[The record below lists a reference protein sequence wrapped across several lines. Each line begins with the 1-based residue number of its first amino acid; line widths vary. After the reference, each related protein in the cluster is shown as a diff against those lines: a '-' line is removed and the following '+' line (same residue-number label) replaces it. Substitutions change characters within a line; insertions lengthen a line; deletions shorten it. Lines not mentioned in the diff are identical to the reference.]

1 MHLLRT
7 FPLLASLAAY
17 AAGSVAVKRQA
28 SSTSSAAGSS
38 STLTPDD
45 ADTECDNT
53 AKSRQCWGGGFSIAT
68 DFDKKWPDT
77 GKTVPYT
84 LDITNTTLNPDGT
97 GDRLVMLINNQYPG
111 PVIRANWGDWL
122 EITVNN
128 KLANNGTGMLSINWF
143 VVSTGTVFD
152 SMRHVTKTVFQVSPN
167 VLSHLDLHARTD
179 STAHSLA
186 LVGIIAIGVCSLC
199 VFRSTYFL
207 TSTLGVQY
215 GVGTLGTLVID
226 GPATDNYDEDLG
238 PFPITDWY
246 DETAFFNNPLARI
259 GPPQAYNGL
268 INGMNKSPDGT
279 KGKYYNA
286 TVQSGKKYRLRLIN
300 TSVDSAFMVSVDG
313 HPFTVITSDFVPIK
327 PYVAERVFIGIGQ
340 RLDVIIEANQT
351 VGNYWFRADV
361 PNTGLCGSN
370 ANPNGIKAI
379 IHYSNSTFADPTSS
393 AWDTTG
399 ANVDRCTDESFNSNK
414 LEPYWDSFIPNN
426 ALTADPE
433 LLSVQAQEAG
443 VTTDGATIFRWAINM
458 TALNVDW
465 DKPILEYVQ
474 EGNTSYPPS
483 ENLINVPDTDWTYW
497 VLQEISTP
505 AGVPLNL
512 PHPIHLHGHDF
523 YVLGAK
529 ESSVYTNDQASELN
543 FVNPPRR
550 DTAMLPTA
558 GWLVLAFETN
568 NPGAW
573 IMHCH
578 IAWHVADGLATQFLE
593 TPNQITLDPSFN
605 EICSAWRDY
614 YPEKAV
620 YLKDDSG
627 V

>member
-17 AAGSVAVKRQA
+17 ATGSVAVKRQA

-53 AKSRQCWGGGFSIAT
+53 AQSRQCWVLDFDILEHSTLTTSQGGGFSIAT

-128 KLANNGTGMLSINWF
+128 KLANNGTG
-143 VVSTGTVFD
+143 
-152 SMRHVTKTVFQVSPN
+152 
-167 VLSHLDLHARTD
+167 
-179 STAHSLA
+179 
-186 LVGIIAIGVCSLC
+186 
-199 VFRSTYFL
+199 
-207 TSTLGVQY
+207 VQY

-238 PFPITDWY
+238 PFPMTDWY
-246 DETAFFNNPLARI
+246 DETAFFNNPLSRI

-313 HPFTVITSDFVPIK
+313 HPFTVITSDFVPVK
-327 PYVAERVFIGIGQ
+327 PYVAERVFVGIGQ

-351 VGNYWFRADV
+351 AGNYWFRADV

-370 ANPNGIKAI
+370 ANPNGIRAI
-379 IHYSNSTFADPTSS
+379 IHYSNSTFADPTST

-399 ANVDRCTDESFNSNK
+399 DNADRCTDESFNSNK
-414 LEPYWDSFIPNN
+414 LEPYWDSFVPSNP
-426 ALTADPE
+426 LTASPE

>member
-1 MHLLRT
+1 MVNMYLLHT
-7 FPLLASLAAY
+7 LPLLASWVAY
-17 AAGSVAVKRQA
+17 AAGSAAMKRQA
-28 SSTSSAAGSS
+28 SSTSSVAGSAT
-38 STLTPDD
+38 TLTPDD
-45 ADTECDNT
+45 ADTECTNGPH
-53 AKSRQCWGGGFSIAT
+53 SRACWGGGFSIAT
-68 DFDKKWPDT
+68 DFDQKWPDT

-111 PVIRANWGDWL
+111 PVIRAQWGDWL

-128 KLANNGTGMLSINWF
+128 KLPNNGT
-143 VVSTGTVFD
+143 
-152 SMRHVTKTVFQVSPN
+152 
-167 VLSHLDLHARTD
+167 
-179 STAHSLA
+179 
-186 LVGIIAIGVCSLC
+186 
-199 VFRSTYFL
+199 
-207 TSTLGVQY
+207 GVQY

-238 PFPITDWY
+238 PFALTDWY

-259 GPPQAYNGL
+259 APPQPYTGL
-268 INGMNKSPDGT
+268 VNGMNVSPDGT
-279 KGKYYNA
+279 KGKYYNT
-286 TVQSGKKYRLRLIN
+286 TVKSAKKYRLRLIN
-300 TSVDSAFMVSVDG
+300 TSVDSAFMVSLDN

-351 VGNYWFRADV
+351 ASNYWFRADV
-361 PNTGLCGSN
+361 PAGACGSN
-370 ANPNGIKAI
+370 ANPKGIRAI
-379 IHYSNSTFADPTSS
+379 IHYDNTTFGNPTST

-399 ANVDRCTDESFNSNK
+399 ANADRCTDESYNSNK
-414 LEPYWDSFIPNN
+414 LEPYWDSFVPSD
-426 ALTADPE
+426 ALTANPT

-443 VTTDGATIFRWAINM
+443 LTTDNRTIFRWAIN
-458 TALNVDW
+458 TTSLNVDW
-465 DKPILEYVQ
+465 DRPILEYVQ
-474 EGNTSYPPS
+474 EGNTSYPAY
-483 ENLINVPDTDWTYW
+483 ENLINVPDVAWTYW

-505 AGVPLNL
+505 GGIPLNI
-512 PHPIHLHGHDF
+512 PHPLHLHGHDF
-523 YVLGAK
+523 YVLGAQ
-529 ESSVYTNDQASELN
+529 ENSVYTNALSGQLN
-543 FVNPPRR
+543 FENPPRR
-550 DTAMLPTA
+550 DTAMLPA
-558 GWLVLAFETN
+558 GGWLVLAFETN

-593 TPNQITLDPSFN
+593 TPDQIKVDPSFN

-614 YPEKAV
+614 YPEHAV

>member
-1 MHLLRT
+1 MYLLQT
-7 FPLLASLAAY
+7 LPLLASWVAY
-17 AAGSVAVKRQA
+17 AAGSAAMKRQA
-28 SSTSSAAGSS
+28 SSTSSAAGSAT
-38 STLTPDD
+38 TLAPDD
-45 ADTECDNT
+45 ADTECTNGPH
-53 AKSRQCWGGGFSIAT
+53 SRACWGDGFSIAT
-68 DFDKKWPDT
+68 DFDQKWPNT

-111 PVIRANWGDWL
+111 PVIRAQWGDWL

-128 KLANNGTGMLSINWF
+128 KLPNNGTGIHWHGIRQF
-143 VVSTGTVFD
+143 ETCDQDGVPGITECPIAPGT
-152 SMRHVTKTVFQVSPN
+152 S
-167 VLSHLDLHARTD
+167 RTYRFHC
-179 STAHSLA
+179 TQF
-186 LVGIIAIGVCSLC
+186 G
-199 VFRSTYFL
+199 
-207 TSTLGVQY
+207 TSWCVQY

-238 PFPITDWY
+238 PFALTDWY

-259 GPPQAYNGL
+259 APPQPYTGL
-268 INGMNKSPDGT
+268 VNGMNVSPDGT

-286 TVQSGKKYRLRLIN
+286 TVKSAKKYRLRLIN
-300 TSVDSAFMVSVDG
+300 TSVDSAFMVSLDN

-351 VGNYWFRADV
+351 ASNYWFRADV
-361 PNTGLCGSN
+361 PAGACGSN
-370 ANPNGIKAI
+370 ANPKGIRAI
-379 IHYSNSTFADPTSS
+379 IHYDNTTFGNPTST

-399 ANVDRCTDESFNSNK
+399 ANADRCTDESYNSNK
-414 LEPYWDSFIPNN
+414 LEPYWDSFVPSD
-426 ALTADPE
+426 ALTANPT

-443 VTTDGATIFRWAINM
+443 LTTDNRTIFRWAIN
-458 TALNVDW
+458 TTSLNVDW
-465 DKPILEYVQ
+465 DRPILEYVQ
-474 EGNTSYPPS
+474 EGNTSYPAY
-483 ENLINVPDTDWTYW
+483 ENLINVPDVAWTYW

-505 AGVPLNL
+505 GGIPLNI
-512 PHPIHLHGHDF
+512 PHPLHLHGHDF
-523 YVLGAK
+523 YVLGAQ
-529 ESSVYTNDQASELN
+529 ENSVYTNALSGQLN
-543 FVNPPRR
+543 FENPPRR
-550 DTAMLPTA
+550 DTAMLPA
-558 GWLVLAFETN
+558 GGWLVLAFETN

-593 TPNQITLDPSFN
+593 TPDQIKVDPSFN

-614 YPEKAV
+614 YPEHAV